1 MKNDDGVFLFKFSS
15 KSGMEQVLERGPWMI
30 CMSPIILNK
39 WSPSLSSKK
48 ALQTKVPIGFA
59 RALIEVSSDS
69 NLKKEVIMAIPNK
82 KGNGYIKEMTRVEY
96 EWKSFR
102 HGPITCP
109 KHVKE
114 DVPKALSMVA
124 NKPSP
129 MEDQEEGF
137 VEGLV
142 LLAVQVQAEDWG
154 DDGIMDWLRDE
165 INSYPAIVSSF
176 LELLR
181 VLPEME
187 KLAEDN
193 HGAIFS
199 IESLLSLNTY
209 MKYSSLAL
217 EDLSLDHLETK
228 LYGLNDQGLSGG
240 SGRLDLVAPMRVR
253 VEFEHEAH

>member
-1 MKNDDGVFLFKFSS
+1 
-15 KSGMEQVLERGPWMI
+15 
-30 CMSPIILNK
+30 
-39 WSPSLSSKK
+39 
-48 ALQTKVPIGFA
+48 
-59 RALIEVSSDS
+59 
-69 NLKKEVIMAIPNK
+69 MAIPNK

-96 EWKSFR
+96 EWKSFG

-129 MEDQEEGF
+129 M
-137 VEGLV
+137 GLV

-154 DDGIMDWLRDE
+154 DDDIMNWLRDE
-165 INSYPAIVSSF
+165 INSYPAIVPSF

-181 VLPEME
+181 VLPEIE

-209 MKYSSLAL
+209 M
-217 EDLSLDHLETK
+217 
-228 LYGLNDQGLSGG
+228 
-240 SGRLDLVAPMRVR
+240 
-253 VEFEHEAH
+253 